1 MNKGTKMGL
10 LLAILGISAC
20 LVPQAW
26 AIPMARLDITVAGL
40 EVSEVTL
47 GSSFDLDV
55 VVYEEDPFALED
67 YVAAF
72 GFVTTLLPD
81 TNPDAFTINQIVLP
95 DGIDPDLIPD
105 LPSPYPD
112 QYISGIANA
121 DPLVPITFGEDT
133 LLATLNI
140 TANAVGLFEMGIV
153 SDLDSLFE
161 GLFTIFSDDPFDL
174 TSSTAINVTAA
185 PIPEPGTV
193 MLMLVGIGGLGLLKR
208 RRS

>member
-1 MNKGTKMGL
+1 MNKGKTMGL
-10 LLAILGISAC
+10 VLAILGISAC

-40 EVSEVTL
+40 EVSEVTV

-55 VVYEEDPFALED
+55 VVYEEDPLALED

-81 TNPDAFTINQIVLP
+81 TNPDAFTINQIELP

-105 LPSPYPD
+105 LPASYPD

-153 SDLDSLFE
+153 SDLESLFE

-174 TSSTAINVTAA
+174 TSSTGIYVS
-185 PIPEPGTV
+185 PVPEPGTV
-193 MLMLVGIGGLGLLKR
+193 VLLLVGIGGLGIVKR